1 MYPYKNPSGSVLA
14 FIISIFVII
23 NLANSQ
29 PLYPPSCSDPINK
42 TSDPGFSSNLTIL
55 LDTLSSKAVVN
66 SFYNESS
73 DGLHGLFLCRGD
85 VSINAC
91 QNCVINATQELKSHC
106 LTNKTAIV
114 WFEHCMVR
122 YSSTNFFGKEQ
133 ILPNLRLCNTKGHT
147 SQTDVDAFSLMYPI
161 ITEASNSDTMF
172 KANNFAPNNNESEK
186 RYGLVQCTRDIDAA
200 QCSHCLGQLME
211 KIRNSS
217 CLGKNGWRILA
228 PSCKLRYELYPFYEL
243 PPQAPPSAPEP
254 KPGDKDT
261 GKGGNG
267 TTNKIIISVSSIA
280 AFAAVLGLCYCLYI
294 RNKNRD
300 KDNSTR
306 ILLPNSDGFSG
317 RGFHGT
323 DEDHSGEM
331 HYFNLSSI
339 MAATNN
345 FSDANKLGEGG
356 FGPVYKGKLMD
367 GKEIAVK
374 RLSMRSRQGLEE
386 FKTEVRLI
394 IKLQHK
400 NLVRLL
406 GCCLEGDEKLLI
418 YEYLANT
425 SLDAFLFDPRK
436 SREVLDWTTR
446 ANIVNGIA
454 RGLLYLHEDSRLK
467 IIHRDLKASN
477 VLLDDE
483 MNPKISDFGTARI
496 FGCNQIEAS
505 TERIVGT
512 YGYMAPEYAME
523 GLFSIKSDVYSF
535 GVLMLELLTGKKSSG
550 IFDRER
556 SQSLSSYAWQQWNE
570 GKGEKI
576 IDPNIVDAC
585 PTSEALRWIHIA
597 LLCVQ
602 EDPKERPNMSSV
614 ILMLGSKSVHLP
626 PPSKPPFS
634 SNRLFL
640 SDPYSTTSVSG
651 LQTSDQASTSVSC
664 KFVEWSDH
672 STS

>member
-1 MYPYKNPSGSVLA
+1 MLMRD
-14 FIISIFVII
+14 I
-23 NLANSQ
+23 
-29 PLYPPSCSDPINK
+29 
-42 TSDPGFSSNLTIL
+42 
-55 LDTLSSKAVVN
+55 
-66 SFYNESS
+66 
-73 DGLHGLFLCRGD
+73 
-85 VSINAC
+85 
-91 QNCVINATQELKSHC
+91 QNC
-106 LTNKTAIV
+106 
-114 WFEHCMVR
+114 
-122 YSSTNFFGKEQ
+122 
-133 ILPNLRLCNTKGHT
+133 
-147 SQTDVDAFSLMYPI
+147 
-161 ITEASNSDTMF
+161 
-172 KANNFAPNNNESEK
+172 
-186 RYGLVQCTRDIDAA
+186 
-200 QCSHCLGQLME
+200 
-211 KIRNSS
+211 
-217 CLGKNGWRILA
+217 CLGKQGWRNLA
-228 PSCKLRYELYPFYEL
+228 PSCMLRYELYLFFEPTTPQPL
-243 PPQAPPSAPEP
+243 PSPPESNPA
-254 KPGDKDT
+254 DKET
-261 GKGGNG
+261 GKGGDG
-267 TTNKIIISVSSIA
+267 TTRNAIISVSSIA
-280 AFAAVLGLCYCLYI
+280 AFAAVLGFCYCLYL
-294 RNKNRD
+294 RKKNRD
-300 KDNSTR
+300 GENSAR
-306 ILLPNSDGFSG
+306 ILLPNSDCFTG
-317 RGFHGT
+317 RSFRRN
-323 DEDHSGEM
+323 DDDNSGEM
-331 HYFNLSSI
+331 HYFDLSSI
-339 MAATNN
+339 VAATNN

-356 FGPVYKGKLMD
+356 FGPVYKGKLIG

-425 SLDAFLFDPRK
+425 SLDAFLFDPTK
-436 SREVLDWTTR
+436 SKEVLNWTTR

-483 MNPKISDFGTARI
+483 MNAKISDFGTARI
-496 FGCNQIEAS
+496 FGSNQIEAS

-535 GVLMLELLTGKKSSG
+535 GVLMLELLSGKKKSG
-550 IFDRER
+550 IFDPER
-556 SQSLSSYAWQQWNE
+556 SQSLSSYYENEQAWQQWNE

-585 PTSEALRWIHIA
+585 PINEVLRWIHIA

-614 ILMLGSKSVHLP
+614 VLMLASKSVHLP
-626 PPSKPPFS
+626 QPSKPPFS

-640 SDPYSTTSVSG
+640 SDPYSTTSGSE
-651 LQTSDQASTSVSC
+651 LQTSGQASTSVSC

-672 STS
+672 STSTS